1 MESGVVFGDITGLG
15 APLLLWGCV
24 PMFALWRCHLCFFS
38 CVLLMRSL
46 MLVVSFTSTVILLKA
61 NGHLF
66 WQVATRAR
74 STFPSSICYC
84 LNSTTKALTYLS
96 TPGQSSIFTP
106 VPMLSMYCLW
116 ILKCAADYSVI
127 LCTYE
132 WMPTPTSGRREVPNE
147 KLADNILSSC
157 LFSTNHAE
165 ILSS

>member
-1 MESGVVFGDITGLG
+1 MEIGVVFGDITGLG
-15 APLLLWGCV
+15 APLLLQGCV
-24 PMFALWRCHLCFFS
+24 PMFALWQCHLCLFS

-46 MLVVSFTSTVILLKA
+46 MLDVSFTNTVILLKA

-74 STFPSSICYC
+74 STFLSSIWYY
-84 LNSTTKALTYLS
+84 LNFTTKALTYLS

-116 ILKCAADYSVI
+116 ILKCAADYSDI